1 MDTRRVAVE
10 FVGPERAV
18 ERARF
23 QVRGRADFHH
33 RPEVPP
39 EAHTHRLPQNLT
51 VHPFSTFV
59 DGYQSTGRHL
69 IWNARPLLFARDS
82 DDSIW
87 VELALSLTIL
97 WHAVGHAWST
107 IRATI

>member
-1 MDTRRVAVE
+1 MDTRPVAVE

-39 EAHTHRLPQNLT
+39 EAHTHRLPLQKPHSPSVL
-51 VHPFSTFV
+51 
-59 DGYQSTGRHL
+59 D
-69 IWNARPLLFARDS
+69 
-82 DDSIW
+82 
-87 VELALSLTIL
+87 
-97 WHAVGHAWST
+97 
-107 IRATI
+107 IR